1 MTVTSIQNISLRESP
16 IQYRRVYTADAV
28 LAHVGAEEER
38 LSIEFTV
45 EDTAHSG
52 KVVTVHFLDEPDY
65 PLVPAMKAVRT
76 RLESLETEGAFV

>member
-1 MTVTSIQNISLRESP
+1 
-16 IQYRRVYTADAV
+16 VYTAQAV

-45 EDTAHSG
+45 EDTPHSG
-52 KVVTVHFLDEPDY
+52 KVVTVRFLNEPHY
-65 PLVPAMKAVRT
+65 PLLPALKAVQA